1 MRLSSLVLAGFKSF
15 ADPTE
20 FRFDA
25 PITGIVG
32 PNGCGKSNVVDAIKW
47 VLGERSAKSL
57 RGGAM
62 LDVIFAGSA
71 SRKPGGHASVILKF
85 DNPRLAAT
93 IDRDVPEIS
102 AEIEP
107 PEALEGLDGEEP
119 AGDGPVRRHLVQ
131 DRLLPVDADEVQVE
145 RRLWADGRSEYLVNN
160 RKVRLRDV
168 RELFLDTGI
177 GNDAYCI
184 IEQGKVDAMLRAQ
197 PIERRSIIEEAA
209 GVARFR
215 ARKHEAARKL
225 DHAERHLVAVRE
237 QLSGVERRLRI
248 VRGQAEKARKFQAL
262 EAQRRTLRTALAFEQ
277 YHELRERLDGLTSQ
291 VTALEDRRRE
301 VAAALEAAEAAR
313 HEADAKRATTL
324 DRRHQLE
331 QARLEAAGVQRQAE
345 QRLEFVERA
354 RAENRAA
361 VESEAA
367 RLDAL
372 RVQRQEHAS
381 RLEDAV
387 NEATQA
393 EEAMAGVDREVT
405 AFTRERNDFSEQM
418 EAAEHAM
425 RRRTEAV
432 AGVERERARALGRLT
447 AVQERGPS
455 LEAEL
460 GRADVRRERLR
471 LELDQILS
479 ARLTAQTQRLVA
491 EDALERI
498 HRDIAAHSEQV
509 ASLGDQQ
516 SEALKRLA
524 TLREDRSSLD
534 SRLRLL
540 DEMAQLGEG
549 LDEAVKR
556 VLADR
561 ERHHWLVGMLGDM
574 LETDAANAAAI
585 EAALG
590 EELQTL
596 VVRRTEDLASA
607 TDAVRALEG
616 RVRLAAPSDVS
627 TAPLADTDEATCLLH
642 AVKCP
647 ADILPVATALLA
659 RCYRVADLATG
670 LRLAQADAYRG
681 CTLVSACGAV
691 IDGPGRVR
699 VTGARTARAG
709 VLTRR
714 VERGELEAAVSALSV
729 EISMAEGE
737 LSGLNEAAAS
747 ASRSQQELDGQ
758 MQVSMRQR
766 LESQYQIER
775 QEQLAA
781 RVRHDLDACAAER
794 TESERRLLELH
805 TEREACETKVHSLDG
820 LLKEERRSME
830 TAQTVIDA
838 AKAKLQQATEQL
850 AAARTRASEATA
862 TLDGRRRERRLIE
875 TALEA
880 IDRQHNE
887 LNTDHDRRAARS
899 EELARQAADAAQQRD
914 LAIAAEAQALADT
927 QAIAGELEAVIE
939 AATRTNEHL
948 RAIREEATRVERDH
962 SAVEISRREAEVRR
976 EGLEESTFEELGL
989 DLPAGYAEHVAAR
1002 SDGGFAA
1009 PDRESASA
1017 EAERLRLEIRSLG
1030 NVNMEAI
1037 DELSQ
1042 LEGRNETLAREVAD
1056 IDAARVSLTE
1066 LVERLDDVSR
1076 RRFKATFEA
1085 VRDQFAGQEGMFR
1098 RLFGGGSADLFLV
1111 PMENGEIDWLE
1122 SGVEIRAKPPG
1133 KEPRVISQLSGGE
1146 KTMTAVALL
1155 MAIFRSKPSPF
1166 CILDEVDAA
1175 LDEANVERFTRAI
1188 GPFLDRSHFI
1198 VITHHKRTM
1207 QACHELHGVT
1217 MAERGVSRRVTV
1229 RVDQVGADGRI
1240 REDAAGTASKA

>member
-1 MRLSSLVLAGFKSF
+1 M
-15 ADPTE
+15 
-20 FRFDA
+20 
-25 PITGIVG
+25 
-32 PNGCGKSNVVDAIKW
+32 
-47 VLGERSAKSL
+47 
-57 RGGAM
+57 
-62 LDVIFAGSA
+62 
-71 SRKPGGHASVILKF
+71 
-85 DNPRLAAT
+85 
-93 IDRDVPEIS
+93 
-102 AEIEP
+102 
-107 PEALEGLDGEEP
+107 
-119 AGDGPVRRHLVQ
+119 
-131 DRLLPVDADEVQVE
+131 
-145 RRLWADGRSEYLVNN
+145 
-160 RKVRLRDV
+160 
-168 RELFLDTGI
+168 
-177 GNDAYCI
+177 
-184 IEQGKVDAMLRAQ
+184 
-197 PIERRSIIEEAA
+197 
-209 GVARFR
+209 
-215 ARKHEAARKL
+215 
-225 DHAERHLVAVRE
+225 
-237 QLSGVERRLRI
+237 
-248 VRGQAEKARKFQAL
+248 
-262 EAQRRTLRTALAFEQ
+262 
-277 YHELRERLDGLTSQ
+277 
-291 VTALEDRRRE
+291 
-301 VAAALEAAEAAR
+301 
-313 HEADAKRATTL
+313 
-324 DRRHQLE
+324 
-331 QARLEAAGVQRQAE
+331 
-345 QRLEFVERA
+345 
-354 RAENRAA
+354 
-361 VESEAA
+361 
-367 RLDAL
+367 
-372 RVQRQEHAS
+372 
-381 RLEDAV
+381 
-387 NEATQA
+387 
-393 EEAMAGVDREVT
+393 
-405 AFTRERNDFSEQM
+405 
-418 EAAEHAM
+418 
-425 RRRTEAV
+425 
-432 AGVERERARALGRLT
+432 
-447 AVQERGPS
+447 
-455 LEAEL
+455 
-460 GRADVRRERLR
+460 
-471 LELDQILS
+471 
-479 ARLTAQTQRLVA
+479 
-491 EDALERI
+491 
-498 HRDIAAHSEQV
+498 
-509 ASLGDQQ
+509 
-516 SEALKRLA
+516 
-524 TLREDRSSLD
+524 
-534 SRLRLL
+534 
-540 DEMAQLGEG
+540 
-549 LDEAVKR
+549 
-556 VLADR
+556 
-561 ERHHWLVGMLGDM
+561 
-574 LETDAANAAAI
+574 
-585 EAALG
+585 
-590 EELQTL
+590 
-596 VVRRTEDLASA
+596 
-607 TDAVRALEG
+607 
-616 RVRLAAPSDVS
+616 
-627 TAPLADTDEATCLLH
+627 
-642 AVKCP
+642 
-647 ADILPVATALLA
+647 
-659 RCYRVADLATG
+659 
-670 LRLAQADAYRG
+670 
-681 CTLVSACGAV
+681 
-691 IDGPGRVR
+691 R

-939 AATRTNEHL
+939 TATRTNEHL